1 MAEEH
6 VEGPG
11 SQPESRLG
19 RPPSQVL
26 QPTWR
31 FLPCG
36 EQSTFRSAEVRVS
49 VIGRAQQPAGGF
61 PRLVPVPPVVTSW
74 ANFHCP
80 TKLGRSGHDVVR
92 GAARSVEAEVGSAG
106 LRPMLATHGGVMP
119 DEANS
124 TTEEAGRSP
133 LVTVAIPTY
142 RRPDLLRVAI
152 ESALA
157 QTYRN
162 IEILVSDSDA
172 SDEIAVL
179 VESYSDPR
187 LRYRRNDRPTNG
199 LENALAMY
207 RDARGEL
214 IATLHDDDL
223 WDPNFLTVMVRPLLD
238 DPTVVLTFA
247 DHWVIDLEGNVARG
261 WTERFTHQ
269 YGRADLAEGR
279 YQPFTKLAIVHGA
292 VFFVVATV
300 FRNGLIDWDDVPPDV
315 APPYEMW
322 LRYLASRDGGAAY
335 YVPQRLTRY
344 RLHQVAE
351 TETRFERPAVWIYD
365 HILLDERMADLR
377 GEIMRTSALFR
388 ASLGISLLA
397 EGRVTEARRHLW
409 QGLLAGA
416 WRKGGVGLVISLLPP
431 SPRADVIARIRTET
445 SRRRSQPHPEQAR
458 A

>member
-1 MAEEH
+1 
-6 VEGPG
+6 
-11 SQPESRLG
+11 
-19 RPPSQVL
+19 
-26 QPTWR
+26 
-31 FLPCG
+31 
-36 EQSTFRSAEVRVS
+36 
-49 VIGRAQQPAGGF
+49 
-61 PRLVPVPPVVTSW
+61 
-74 ANFHCP
+74 
-80 TKLGRSGHDVVR
+80 
-92 GAARSVEAEVGSAG
+92 
-106 LRPMLATHGGVMP
+106 MP

-223 WDPNFLTVMVRPLLD
+223 WNPNFLTVMVQPLVD

-261 WTERFTHQ
+261 WTERFTRQ

-416 WRKGGVGLVISLLPP
+416 WRKGGAGLVISLLPP

-445 SRRRSQPHPEQAR
+445 SRRRSQPHPEQMR